1 MAYNRFRKVFL
12 PSIACLLVGLVFG
25 ISVSC
30 RVQYSFTGA
39 SISPDVKTV
48 SIAPFVNV
56 APLVNPTLASN
67 FTEALKER
75 FVTQTSLSLQDFAG
89 DLSFSG
95 EIVGYDVSPVAIQSN
110 ETAALNRLSITVKVK
125 FVNVKDAKANFER
138 SFSFYTDY
146 PASQSFADREPE
158 LVATIQA
165 KLVDDVFNAAVAN
178 W

>member
-25 ISVSC
+25 ILVSC

-48 SIAPFVNV
+48 SISPFVNV
-56 APLVNPTLASN
+56 APLVNPTLASS

>member
-1 MAYNRFRKVFL
+1 MNTGRTLRWGLCVALLFL
-12 PSIACLLVGLVFG
+12 LSACK
-25 ISVSC
+25 
-30 RVQYSFTGA
+30 VQYSFTGA
-39 SISPDVKTV
+39 SISPEVKTV

-89 DLSFSG
+89 DLAFSG
-95 EIVGYDVSPVAIQSN
+95 EIVGYEVAPVAIQGN
-110 ETAALNRLSITVKVK
+110 ETAALNRLTITVKVK
-125 FVNVKDAKANFER
+125 FVNVKDEKANFER

-146 PASQSFADREPE
+146 PASQSFADSEPA
-158 LVATIQA
+158 LVSTIQE
-165 KLVDDVFNAAVAN
+165 KLIDDIFNAAVAN